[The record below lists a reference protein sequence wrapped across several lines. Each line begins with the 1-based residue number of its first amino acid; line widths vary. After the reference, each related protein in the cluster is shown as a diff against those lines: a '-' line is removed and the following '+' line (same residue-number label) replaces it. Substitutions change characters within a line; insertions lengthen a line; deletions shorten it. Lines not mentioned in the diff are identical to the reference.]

1 MIHLLRA
8 SLVRS
13 VGRKEVLEQFDLI
26 HSRLLLL
33 LQVEEGLEEVLKV
46 EAVSEVVLISA

>member
-33 LQVEEGLEEVLKV
+33 LQVEEGLGEVLQDEV
-46 EAVSEVVLISA
+46 GPVVVLISA